1 MCTTGVQWLGESEH
15 GVNDQNTKSERFHI
29 RATRRQAMLIK
40 AGAARRKVN
49 LTDYIVD
56 STCTQAE
63 MDLANANHFILPPNA
78 WNAFVK
84 ALDAPPRV
92 PPGLKRLFSR
102 KSVAES
108 R

>member
-1 MCTTGVQWLGESEH
+1 MRS
-15 GVNDQNTKSERFHI
+15 TKHDEFPKSKRFHL
-29 RATRRQAMLIK
+29 RATPQQASLIK

-49 LTDYIVD
+49 LTEYIVD

-63 MDLANANHFILPPNA
+63 MDLADQNHFVLPRKE

-84 ALDAPPRV
+84 ALDAPPKV
-92 PPGLKRLFSR
+92 PPGLRRLFR
-102 KSVAES
+102 HAPVAES

>member
-1 MCTTGVQWLGESEH
+1 MSQTTH
-15 GVNDQNTKSERFHI
+15 DKFAKSERFHI
-29 RATRRQAMLIK
+29 RATPQQATLIK
-40 AGAARRKVN
+40 AGAARRNVN
-49 LTDYIVD
+49 LTEYIVD

-63 MDLANANHFILPPNA
+63 MDLADQNHFVLPAKA

-84 ALDAPPRV
+84 ALDAPPKV

-102 KSVAES
+102 GSVAES